1 MEKRDLFEGEE
12 IITQSDSNIVT
23 LTNLRVRYTDSE
35 FSRAHIISILL
46 EKISSIEIHY
56 SSQIYYL
63 IVGIIATGFGVVTM
77 MNETNEYGVL
87 IAIVGLILIGLYF
100 SSRKYLITIS
110 SDGGGKINFQAKG
123 MKKETIL
130 DFVNKVEKATD
141 KRRKELK

>member
-1 MEKRDLFEGEE
+1 MEKIDLFEGEE

-35 FSRAHIISILL
+35 YSRAHIVSILL
-46 EKISSIEIHY
+46 EKISSIELHY
-56 SSQIYYL
+56 SSKTYYL
-63 IVGIIATGFGVVTM
+63 IAGVVAAGFGVVSM
-77 MNETNEYGVL
+77 LKNLNDYGIL

-123 MKKETIL
+123 MKKKSIV
-130 DFVNKVEKATD
+130 DFINKVENATD